1 MCRDFW
7 TGSRAIPPSW
17 MIRGSRIS
25 KNYSAMVQD
34 LRRNR
39 LETGPVRQ
47 RPRPLVHRNQNPL
60 RPWPHLRLNPMRKS
74 CQFVVPQPKS

>member
-1 MCRDFW
+1 
-7 TGSRAIPPSW
+7 

-25 KNYSAMVQD
+25 ENYSAMVLD

-39 LETGPVRQ
+39 LEMGPARQ

-60 RPWPHLRLNPMRKS
+60 RPWLHLRLKPMRK
-74 CQFVVPQPKS
+74 